1 MARVLLQVDY
11 PHVLHVMEARLIREG
26 FTQDTPERR
35 RLVRLMAGPKPA
47 ITKNEMEGFPCST
60 H

>member
-11 PHVLHVMEARLIREG
+11 PHVLHVMEARLIQEG
-26 FTQDTPERR
+26 FIQDTPDRR
-35 RLVRLMAGPKPA
+35 RLARLMAGPQPA
-47 ITKNEMEGFPCST
+47 ITKNEMEESTCST